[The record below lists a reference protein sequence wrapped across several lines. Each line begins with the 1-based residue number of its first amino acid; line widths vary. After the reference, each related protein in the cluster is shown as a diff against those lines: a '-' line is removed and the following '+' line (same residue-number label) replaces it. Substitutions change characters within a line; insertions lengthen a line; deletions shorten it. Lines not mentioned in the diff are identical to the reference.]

1 MRKILIILIALIAVL
16 LALSPLVF
24 YFFNFSG
31 DFSTSNSDW
40 GSFGSYVGG
49 TVGATLSGLSFIVLA
64 ITLIITIKHNVEER
78 KTTRESLELTKIS
91 YKEQIEHQRKEF
103 NLLLINSYI
112 DTLDKQLTSKVYNEA
127 KCDDEK
133 DFCDKV
139 LKWFKHF
146 VEVNPESKDV
156 FTLAF
161 CALNELHVRYDTEC
175 ITLGSIEKI
184 IISEPDDE
192 VQHHFRAQLM
202 AKINPELVFWLQIY
216 LCHCSEGYKD
226 KIIANKLFQPTVRI
240 LDAFPEHCKKRKEDK
255 DA

>member
-1 MRKILIILIALIAVL
+1 MKIILITLTALAAVVL
-16 LALSPLVF
+16 VLSPLGF
-24 YFFNFSG
+24 YFSNFPG

-64 ITLIITIKHNVEER
+64 ITLVITIKHNVEER
-78 KTTRESLELTKIS
+78 KATRESLELTKNS

-112 DTLDKQLTSKVYNEA
+112 DALSKQLNAKVYNETE
-127 KCDDEK
+127 CDNEL
-133 DFCDKV
+133 DFCDKA

-146 VEVNPESKDV
+146 VKVNSESSDV

-161 CALNELHVRYDTEC
+161 CALNQLHVRYDSEC
-175 ITLGSIEKI
+175 VTLGAIEKI
-184 IISEPDDE
+184 IVSESDE
-192 VQHHFRAQLM
+192 EVKHHFRTQLS

-226 KIIANKLFQPTVRI
+226 KIITNRLFQPTARI